1 MIDDTVSQPG
11 DNHSPEV
18 RPDSGQALEQL
29 FARNLPAL
37 VAYLRAR
44 VGGAL
49 AARESISDL
58 AQSVCREVLLDQ
70 PQLHF
75 PNEESFRAYLFLQA
89 SRKVVDRYRYHKM
102 AMRDPA
108 REVDLPS
115 ESEARELLSGFAQM
129 ITPSRNA
136 GAREELDR
144 VEQAVHE
151 LPDNQREVVLL
162 SRIGGI
168 SYTQIAR
175 QMGISE
181 AAVRSLAARGLAKLA
196 AKLGRVQP

>member
-1 MIDDTVSQPG
+1 M
-11 DNHSPEV
+11 N
-18 RPDSGQALEQL
+18 PDSDSRDLAQQPEPQPAAGYEQL

-58 AQSVCREVLLDQ
+58 AQSVCREVLEDQ
-70 PQLHF
+70 ARLQF

-89 SRKVVDRYRYHKM
+89 SRKVIDRYRYHKM

-108 REVDLPS
+108 REVDLPT
-115 ESEARELLSGFAQM
+115 EAEAQELLSSFAQL
-129 ITPSRNA
+129 ITPSHAA

-144 VEQAVHE
+144 VEQAVHD
-151 LPDNQREVVLL
+151 LPDNQREAVLL

-168 SYTQIAR
+168 SYPEIAR
-175 QMGISE
+175 QMGTSE
-181 AAVRSLAARGLAKLA
+181 SAVRSLVARGLARLA
-196 AKLGRVQP
+196 ARLGRREP